1 MLQFVGDHLKS
12 QKSQKQRLSHY
23 REHQDQLK
31 RKEKKTL
38 MSLSCPQHMML
49 DLAFFW
55 SPCMFYLVSC
65 AGMVMLMM
73 LKWLPINE
81 QWTIW
86 RTLSMK
92 SAYSLSLESNI
103 LLTLYQFTVTTSLRV
118 TELYSH
124 FQIRILKLSDMV
136 THDQGHI
143 YNTWGRWNLGTCI
156 LVSKGCVGCV
166 VSAASLFGDEASR
179 ALRNPIG
186 PQGPLG
192 QSLWVRGTPFNE
204 GNWET
209 ILLFISR

>member
-1 MLQFVGDHLKS
+1 
-12 QKSQKQRLSHY
+12 
-23 REHQDQLK
+23 
-31 RKEKKTL
+31 
-38 MSLSCPQHMML
+38 MSLPCPQHIML
-49 DLAFFW
+49 DLALFC
-55 SPCMFYLVSC
+55 SPCMFDLVSC
-65 AGMVMLMM
+65 AGMVTLMM
-73 LKWLPINE
+73 LKWLPINA

-92 SAYSLSLESNI
+92 IVYSLSLEPNI

-124 FQIRILKLSDMV
+124 FQTRILKLSDMV
-136 THDQGHI
+136 AHDQGHI
-143 YNTWGRWNLGTCI
+143 HNTWCRWSLGAC
-156 LVSKGCVGCV
+156 LLESKDCAGCV
-166 VSAASLFGDEASR
+166 VPAASLFGDEASR